1 MLAPKR
7 NENPLQYWIS
17 LFPTAPLFGVPW
29 RFEAMMP
36 GAQFFRPSDV
46 VAQMTRASA
55 RESAETVERAT
66 EVAASQVREAA
77 EVIEHV
83 AQDVKQ
89 SARAGMHAATT
100 TDARAIEPAIETA
113 EQTAETF
120 EAAAE
125 ATADAAETAFDA
137 TTDAVETAAEAA
149 ADAVET
155 AAASVAPATLFA
167 SAPEEVDDLKQIKG
181 VGPKLEAMLNDMGI
195 YRLDQIAAMSPRN
208 LAWVDENLTAFK
220 GRPLRDD
227 WVSQAKALL

>member
-66 EVAASQVREAA
+66 EVAAAKVREAA
-77 EVIEHV
+77 EVVEHV
-83 AQDVKQ
+83 AEEVKQ
-89 SARAGMHAATT
+89 SA
-100 TDARAIEPAIETA
+100 DAEPAAAPVAETA
-113 EQTAETF
+113 EQTAE
-120 EAAAE
+120 
-125 ATADAAETAFDA
+125 AFDA
-137 TTDAVETAAEAA
+137 AVETAVETAA
-149 ADAVET
+149 ET

-167 SAPEEVDDLKQIKG
+167 SAPEAVDDLKQIKG
-181 VGPKLEAMLNDMGI
+181 VGPKLEAMLNEMGI
-195 YRLDQIAAMSPRN
+195 YRLDQIAAMSPMN